1 MYVTA
6 NWRKSSILSVSV
18 KSDLNVNSL
27 RSRLTYLPC
36 GHAWAPVPT
45 VSFLDAQWQYSHADF
60 TLVSFKASCL
70 LHKWAEEAC
79 VWAQSVYFL
88 FFFFSSPDLFP
99 ADRWPKP
106 PCTSAP
112 QWMCVCVCV
121 SDPGATSGYHFMTL
135 CERLLPDH
143 STCSAKPSWACPT
156 LIIVSVNSPRS
167 NKKDQTN
174 RFNVG
179 SRWQGQIV
187 R

>member
-45 VSFLDAQWQYSHADF
+45 VSFLDAHWQYSHADF

-88 FFFFSSPDLFP
+88 VFFFSSPDLFP

-112 QWMCVCVCV
+112 QWMCVCVWPWGYEWV
-121 SDPGATSGYHFMTL
+121 SFYDSVWAVIARPLDLQCKTELSLSHA
-135 CERLLPDH
+135 DH
-143 STCSAKPSWACPT
+143 C
-156 LIIVSVNSPRS
+156 LR
-167 NKKDQTN
+167 
-174 RFNVG
+174 
-179 SRWQGQIV
+179 
-187 R
+187 